1 MVNAGL
7 YVVVSPIC
15 LFSADRLRAC
25 VGRGPG
31 GVVDQG
37 VLCNQEKYRAVT
49 HWDLMRGREP
59 RELCNKIRCN
69 SIQLL
74 RSRHGW
80 RFKTHPVKIWFRD
93 VAAALTKPAAR
104 YTATASCSQRQ
115 IICEH
120 MSWRLDL
127 LRYDSI
133 FFYHT
138 INITYPENNLFFF
151 FTDSNNFIC
160 WTFVIVI
167 TVTPAIL
174 KKDTGD
180 VRVSSLLLI

>member
-59 RELCNKIRCN
+59 RELCNEIRCN

-74 RSRHGW
+74 RSRHG
-80 RFKTHPVKIWFRD
+80 
-93 VAAALTKPAAR
+93 
-104 YTATASCSQRQ
+104 
-115 IICEH
+115 
-120 MSWRLDL
+120 
-127 LRYDSI
+127 
-133 FFYHT
+133 
-138 INITYPENNLFFF
+138 
-151 FTDSNNFIC
+151 
-160 WTFVIVI
+160 
-167 TVTPAIL
+167 
-174 KKDTGD
+174 
-180 VRVSSLLLI
+180 